1 MPSWSQNASDHDPY
15 SGQGRALGVAKKVAA
30 KSARRD
36 ALRAAGLSRSLM
48 VALAL
53 TGLCSSLPLAAVAAK
68 SSSESTPVRIA
79 VASPSSDEP
88 ISQQDLDDAV
98 KILSD
103 YIKIDTTNPPGNE
116 KLGARYLADILE
128 KNGIEA
134 SVIDVPD
141 TRANNRAFV
150 IGRLKGSGAKKAVVL
165 LNHIDVVP
173 ARAADWKYPPFGGE
187 IHDGELWGRGAMDMK
202 GMGIMELAA
211 MLALKRNGIK
221 LDRDI
226 IFLATPDEE
235 IGGTYGARWIVEH
248 KKELIADAEF
258 LINEGYPIDAAPGGK
273 AKHWGVDVAEKSIL
287 WLSLTARGVA
297 GHASMP
303 LKDSANNRLI
313 AALARLAASPPK
325 MTLQPAVKTFFTSIA
340 ANESSPLKELYANI
354 EESAKDKK
362 NEAALHKDLM
372 KFSMLGNTVS
382 ITVLKAGYKTNVI
395 PAESYAELDCRLLP
409 GVTPEQFSAEIK
421 TIIADPSIE
430 VKTIEWEKS
439 DPSPFDS
446 AMVHAIEKAN
456 AQESGVK
463 KGESAVPVVPVLVP
477 WFTDSHWFREIGI
490 NSYGFEPVECDPEHT
505 ATMHGKDER
514 IPVATFKQGIVRL
527 YRILSNLSQM

>member
-1 MPSWSQNASDHDPY
+1 MPSRPPKTGCNAIY
-15 SGQGRALGVAKKVAA
+15 SGLCRSTMALKK
-30 KSARRD
+30 KARK
-36 ALRAAGLSRSLM
+36 LPQLEWTGKNQLSRSLL
-48 VALAL
+48 VAL
-53 TGLCSSLPLAAVAAK
+53 SLMLLLGPSLLLPAGAK
-68 SSSESTPVRIA
+68 TSAHSAPARIA
-79 VASPSSDEP
+79 TLSTAAADP
-88 ISQQDLDDAV
+88 ISAQDLDDAV

-150 IGRLKGSGAKKAVVL
+150 IGRLKGSGAKKAVIL

-187 IHDGELWGRGAMDMK
+187 VHDGELWGRGAMDMK

-211 MLALKRNGIK
+211 MLALKRNGVK
-221 LDRDI
+221 LDRDV

-248 KKELIADAEF
+248 KKDLIADAEY

-287 WLSLTARGVA
+287 WLSLTAKGVA

-325 MTLQPAVKTFFTSIA
+325 MTLQPAVKTFFRSIA

-354 EESAKDKK
+354 EESVKDKK

-421 TIIADPSIE
+421 TIIDDPSIE

-446 AMVHAIEKAN
+446 AMVHAIERAN
-456 AQESGVK
+456 AQESAAPV
-463 KGESAVPVVPVLVP
+463 VPVVPVLVP

-514 IPVATFKQGIVRL
+514 IPVASFKQGIVRM